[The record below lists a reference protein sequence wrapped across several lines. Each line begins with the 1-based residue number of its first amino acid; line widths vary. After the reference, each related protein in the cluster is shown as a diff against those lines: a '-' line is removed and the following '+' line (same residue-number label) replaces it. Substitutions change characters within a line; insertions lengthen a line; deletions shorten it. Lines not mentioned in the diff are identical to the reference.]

1 MKNLLY
7 DGMEPCVKM
16 EQVPIQDAMGGYD
29 STGWADTLAFI
40 AYVRKE
46 TAPVITVAEKEG
58 AKETFTVVVPSNV
71 KLKDHDVFR
80 RVKDGA
86 VFRLTSNTMDG
97 ETLSASSV
105 PIAKANCERWVLT

>member
-16 EQVPIQDAMGGYD
+16 EQVPITDAMGGYD

-40 AYVRKE
+40 AFVRKE

-58 AKETFTVVVPSNV
+58 AKETFTVVVPSSIE
-71 KLKDHDVFR
+71 LKDHDVFR
-80 RVKDGA
+80 RVSDGA
-86 VFRLTSNTMDG
+86 VFRLTSNTKDDRALG
-97 ETLSASSV
+97 ASSV
-105 PIAKANCERWVLT
+105 LIAKANCERWVLT